1 MAGTMAHNIFIS
13 YRRINGD
20 IMARMICDGLRATN
34 RYDNIYL
41 DVDDHTAGNYIET
54 IEEHIKN
61 SHTCIV
67 VLSKGALDRCAEEG
81 DVVRHEIALA
91 KECGLKIV
99 PVMITG
105 NDYAFSGFP
114 EDLPP
119 DIRFIRMQNAC
130 IYYQA
135 TSSHYIEDLCRFI
148 DGDSSR
154 EAVPHPEDH
163 ARQIKKKRPF
173 IAVLAIPFVMILMLI
188 ILLIRGFSAR
198 ETGTR
203 SEDLSVRPLTDSL
216 SYWEFSIPHVA
227 FGRDWNGGH
236 LYCTE
241 PFHETAYA
249 EYELNGIYRE
259 LSFDYIPFA
268 DEFYK
273 NEEYGPN
280 RMQIFVINA
289 ANGEILGEGEWVT
302 KDSAPG
308 HLEVDVAGVDR
319 VRITA
324 RRDGPFIEGE
334 DPSLFSA
341 DMILKNEILRR

>member
-1 MAGTMAHNIFIS
+1 MAGIMAHNIFIS

-41 DVDDHTAGNYIET
+41 DVDDHTAGNYAET
-54 IEEHIKN
+54 IEAHIRN

-81 DVVRHEIALA
+81 DIVRHEIALA
-91 KECGLKIV
+91 RECGLKIV

-105 NDYAFSGFP
+105 NDYAFNGYP
-114 EDLPP
+114 ESLPQ
-119 DIRFIRMQNAC
+119 DIEFIRMQNAC

-148 DGDSSR
+148 DGGSR
-154 EAVPHPEDH
+154 SAVPHPEDH
-163 ARQIKKKRPF
+163 VRQGKKKKTL
-173 IAVLAIPFVMILMLI
+173 IAILALLFVMILLLI
-188 ILLIRGFSAR
+188 ILLIRGTSAR
-198 ETGTR
+198 ETGTQ

-216 SYWEFSIPHVA
+216 SYWEFSIPYPA
-227 FGRDWNGGH
+227 FGKDWNGGH
-236 LYCTE
+236 LYCTD
-241 PFHETAYA
+241 PLHEAAYA
-249 EYELNGIYRE
+249 EYELNGMYRE

-273 NEEYGPN
+273 NEENGPN
-280 RMQIFVINA
+280 RMQVFVINT

-302 KDSAPG
+302 KDSGPG
-308 HLEVDVAGVDR
+308 HLEVDVTGVER

-324 RRDGPFIEGE
+324 RRDGPVIEGE
-334 DPSLFSA
+334 DPSLFSTN
-341 DMILKNEILRR
+341 MILKNELLRR

>member
-34 RYDNIYL
+34 RYDSIYL

-54 IEEHIKN
+54 IEAHIRN

-81 DVVRHEIALA
+81 DIVRHEIALA

-105 NDYAFSGFP
+105 NDYAFNGYP

-119 DIRFIRMQNAC
+119 DIGFIRMQNAC

-173 IAVLAIPFVMILMLI
+173 IAVLAIPFVMILML
-188 ILLIRGFSAR
+188 RGHI
-198 ETGTR
+198 
-203 SEDLSVRPLTDSL
+203 SVSLCISTTSPL
-216 SYWEFSIPHVA
+216 PHAAIAPRCVTA
-227 FGRDWNGGH
+227 S
-236 LYCTE
+236 
-241 PFHETAYA
+241 PKAQAHE
-249 EYELNGIYRE
+249 LC
-259 LSFDYIPFA
+259 
-268 DEFYK
+268 
-273 NEEYGPN
+273 
-280 RMQIFVINA
+280 
-289 ANGEILGEGEWVT
+289 
-302 KDSAPG
+302 
-308 HLEVDVAGVDR
+308 
-319 VRITA
+319 
-324 RRDGPFIEGE
+324 
-334 DPSLFSA
+334 DPH
-341 DMILKNEILRR
+341 